1 MFYTGGKMAVRYLR
15 LGLLRSRGPGKNLNV
30 GDLSG
35 RRPQEL
41 LAGPRGVKWK
51 KGRQTPMRGPGS
63 RVPLGTSGFKPIGG
77 FWETGR
83 CCVYWRRGGI
93 YSPAPL
99 LSCGRAAPP
108 VFTGWAFRSASRE
121 AGTPSFRLKMPL
133 GSVPGAGGGQL
144 SPWAGTVGTEG
155 FEWGR

>member
-1 MFYTGGKMAVRYLR
+1 MRYLR
-15 LGLLRSRGPGKNLNV
+15 LGLLGSRGPGKNLNV

-35 RRPQEL
+35 RRSQEL
-41 LAGPRGVKWK
+41 LAGSRGVKCK
-51 KGRQTPMRGPGS
+51 KGRQPPMCVPRS

-77 FWETGR
+77 LWETGR
-83 CCVYWRRGGI
+83 SCVYWRRGGI

-108 VFTGWAFRSASRE
+108 VFTGWPSCSASRE
-121 AGTPSFRLKMPL
+121 AGTPSFHLKMPL
-133 GSVPGAGGGQL
+133 GSVPGAGEGQL